1 MKRLVTPTRHRLALP
16 FAAALLSMLLLLALT
31 SPPVLGATYLAALQ
45 RAVVH
50 GRSAITLPVWTT
62 AQAAGLDTLCRWY
75 EQTLGLDIRMA
86 EPSEGTAIALPL
98 RTVRLPD
105 PSAQGALRLQATG
118 EAELVA
124 ALGLLQRFTASE
136 AYILYHPLA
145 ANSASLETP
154 SDDDARA
161 ATSQPI
167 PDASALAER
176 LAPLLQAF
184 AEGAANAFEQPLQ
197 SLSWRLV
204 PALQL
209 VPAPRS
215 DIPDA
220 EGSAPARLDTPD
232 AEGSAPARSTHTLMV
247 AGNST
252 KAVWLHLNYQFAPL
266 SEAGQLQVFDA
277 RAIQTG
283 DPQAESIGLT
293 LSGDCSSAAGPSLL
307 AGSSLLAG
315 QTLPRSSSLPGSP
328 SQPRSVSRLAS
339 LVLRRNPSA
348 SACFPE
354 DVRRRMPM
362 FRQADGPMVPA
373 RRTLEAC
380 GALVAYDSRTREV
393 HWLINGVRHSV
404 RMNQA
409 FLLRGHTFCQL
420 PAPIRLQDGSL
431 WMPIEALPGY
441 GN

>member
-16 FAAALLSMLLLLALT
+16 FATALLSMLLLLALT
-31 SPPVLGATYLAALQ
+31 SPPVLGATYLATLQ

-50 GRSAITLPVWTT
+50 GHSAITLPVWTP

-75 EQTLGLDIRMA
+75 GQTLGLDIRMV
-86 EPSEGTAIALPL
+86 EPSEGIAIAFPL

-105 PSAQGALRLQATG
+105 PSAKGSLRLQASG
-118 EAELVA
+118 EAELEA

-136 AYILYHPLA
+136 AYILYHPLEA
-145 ANSASLETP
+145 DSTGSVTL
-154 SDDDARA
+154 SDDDSRTFAI
-161 ATSQPI
+161 QPS
-167 PDASALAER
+167 PGASDFAER
-176 LAPLLQAF
+176 LTPLLQAF
-184 AEGAANAFEQPLQ
+184 AENATNAFGQPLQ

-215 DIPDA
+215 D
-220 EGSAPARLDTPD
+220 TPVAD
-232 AEGSAPARSTHTLMV
+232 GSAPARSTRTLTV

-252 KAVWLHLNYQFAPL
+252 KTVWLHLNYQFAPL
-266 SEAGQLQVFDA
+266 SEAEQLQVLDA
-277 RAIQTG
+277 RTTQTG
-283 DPQAESIGLT
+283 DPQADSIGLT
-293 LSGDCSSAAGPSLL
+293 LSS
-307 AGSSLLAG
+307 
-315 QTLPRSSSLPGSP
+315 
-328 SQPRSVSRLAS
+328 
-339 LVLRRNPSA
+339 
-348 SACFPE
+348 CFPE
-354 DVRRRMPM
+354 DVHSQMPM

-393 HWLINGVRHSV
+393 HWLINGVRHTV

-409 FLLRGHTFCQL
+409 LLLRGHTFYQL

-431 WMPIEALPGY
+431 WMPREALPGHDS
-441 GN
+441 